1 MTTTTLAKGT
11 AVTNGGYSIGTYT
24 GTGTAATIPSSNS
37 GMITSITLPSAGT
50 GYTTS
55 SPPYITVTGA
65 GGGGGGG
72 YMNQV
77 LTTNTGG
84 TTTWATSGRETI
96 RISADGDI
104 FQGGST
110 NADDGVF
117 ARLERLERLMGIMQ
131 RDRNLE
137 RDYEPMRQ
145 LGDAYDDAIDA
156 AISEIMAVTLHKL
169 KHMEEEYD
177 SMREQA
183 KVWRA
188 LSKDDD

>member
-1 MTTTTLAKGT
+1 M
-11 AVTNGGYSIGTYT
+11 
-24 GTGTAATIPSSNS
+24 
-37 GMITSITLPSAGT
+37 
-50 GYTTS
+50 
-55 SPPYITVTGA
+55 
-65 GGGGGGG
+65 
-72 YMNQV
+72 
-77 LTTNTGG
+77 
-84 TTTWATSGRETI
+84 

-131 RDRNLE
+131 RDRSLE